1 MTKCFSLFYGNGF
14 ILSFF
19 YYRQYFYRSFYV
31 TWWVS
36 YEKQEQLT
44 IRGQLEPP
52 PFCFGGIHVIQ
63 LFSFKCSIVFYLFCL
78 PLFCVLCPAFSVS
91 LDCSNFVPSF
101 WFSLT
106 LTKCFRCINNHIF
119 ALNNFHGYT
128 SLVLTLR
135 RYHMTIYVSGYRV

>member
-1 MTKCFSLFYGNGF
+1 MLLS
-14 ILSFF
+14 ILWQWIYLIF
-19 YYRQYFYRSFYV
+19 
-31 TWWVS
+31 
-36 YEKQEQLT
+36 LLLPT
-44 IRGQLEPP
+44 ILLSIFLCNMVGVLRETGTAYHSRAAGAT
-52 PFCFGGIHVIQ
+52 PFCFGEIHVIQ

-78 PLFCVLCPAFSVS
+78 PPFCVLCPAFSVS
-91 LDCSNFVPSF
+91 LGCSNFVPSF

-135 RYHMTIYVSGYRV
+135 RYHMTINVSGYRV